1 MARVPGGPTDPRDHL
16 RIPAEIRPATEA
28 DAASI
33 ARLLVGGSRDPG
45 VEDPTSVSRYA
56 AAIAR
61 IREEGGEVL
70 VADDGTAV
78 VGVCQLLDLAHLQH
92 QGGRVAEIESV
103 HVAADRR
110 GTGIGSLLLAA
121 AGEWAS
127 SRGCYRVQLTS
138 HVERADAHRF
148 YEANGFV
155 ASHVGFKRYLDEET
169 LAR

>member
-1 MARVPGGPTDPRDHL
+1 MAPDEPVRTMTPARVDV
-16 RIPAEIRPATEA
+16 RPAAKT
-28 DAASI
+28 DAVAI
-33 ARLLVGGSRDPG
+33 ATLLVGGSRDPSS
-45 VEDPTSVSRYA
+45 EDPGSPERYA

-70 VADDGTAV
+70 VADDGGEV

-110 GTGIGSLLLAA
+110 AA
-121 AGEWAS
+121 

-138 HVERADAHRF
+138 HIERADAHRF

-155 ASHVGFKRYLDEET
+155 ASHVGFKRHLDDGSS
-169 LAR
+169 RN

>member
-1 MARVPGGPTDPRDHL
+1 VHAEPTDAEAHVSGHV
-16 RIPAEIRPATEA
+16 EIRPATEA

-33 ARLLVGGSRDPG
+33 ARLLAGGARDPAA
-45 VEDPTSVSRYA
+45 EDPSAPARYA

-70 VADDGTAV
+70 VADDGATV

-110 GTGIGSLLLAA
+110 GTGIGSRLVGAA
-121 AGEWAS
+121 VEWAS

-138 HVERADAHRF
+138 HIERTEAHRF

-169 LAR
+169 TAR

>member
-1 MARVPGGPTDPRDHL
+1 MTPARVDV
-16 RIPAEIRPATEA
+16 RPAAKT
-28 DAASI
+28 DAVAI
-33 ARLLVGGSRDPG
+33 ATLLVGGSRDPSS
-45 VEDPTSVSRYA
+45 EDPGSPERYA

-70 VADDGTAV
+70 VADDGGEV

-110 GTGIGSLLLAA
+110 GTGIGSRLLEAA
-121 AGEWAS
+121 VAWAA

-138 HVERADAHRF
+138 HIERADAHRF

-155 ASHVGFKRYLDEET
+155 ASHVGFKRHLDDGSS
-169 LAR
+169 RN